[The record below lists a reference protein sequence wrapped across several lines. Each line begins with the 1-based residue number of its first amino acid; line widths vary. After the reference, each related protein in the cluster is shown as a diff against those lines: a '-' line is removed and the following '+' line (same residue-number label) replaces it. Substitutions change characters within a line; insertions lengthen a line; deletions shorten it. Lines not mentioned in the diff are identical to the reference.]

1 MGYWNDCKV
10 RSPIQSLA
18 RSDCNLCPGRRRAG
32 SSATVVLQPI
42 STGPLHLFVRAKK
55 MAASLK
61 RKTSV
66 RYESSSRQRLGVDE
80 TQR

>member
-10 RSPIQSLA
+10 RGPIQSLA

-61 RKTSV
+61 GKASV
-66 RYESSSRQRLGVDE
+66 CYDASSRQRLGADE